1 MPSIVA
7 VTGRQTLAAW
17 SSFLMRGKTMFV
29 CLAIVEVNQPIANNI
44 RQPRLVRASRYSDGG
59 EGGDSLRS
67 SVLISNFWFGTRSTS
82 VLKV

>member
-1 MPSIVA
+1 MEQEGNAREDQV
-7 VTGRQTLAAW
+7 RL
-17 SSFLMRGKTMFV
+17 F
-29 CLAIVEVNQPIANNI
+29 AIVEVNHLFANHI

-59 EGGDSLRS
+59 EGEEGEDSLRS